1 MRWNLFRRADSADAS
16 DSSFET
22 TVVDDVAAAR
32 MAQAPAGDGA
42 VAGDGTLSPGSPDA
56 SDAAAAPPPAPVVA
70 GIGTGMESESIG
82 HVGRYA
88 LKSVLGKGG
97 LGTVYNAW
105 DPLLSRTVALKTLH
119 IDADPAARES
129 LDAMFLNEA
138 RAAAG
143 LSHPHIVTVFDAG
156 PSDTG
161 VYIAMERLQG
171 QDLRHLLLQGVRPG
185 PVEAAQVVRRVADAL
200 AYAHRKGVVHCDVKP
215 ANIFMTG
222 RMHPKVLDFGI
233 ARVAHRDVPALEG
246 MAAGSPYYL
255 APEQMDGR
263 SVDRRSDVYSLGVVL
278 YELLVGKKP
287 FDGKSLEE
295 IMDAVKNA
303 EVVPAHRVSP
313 KIPLGLSVIA
323 GRAMERDPNQR
334 YPSARHLSMELRHW
348 VDSAEARALRNE
360 ARGTPAPA
368 SPKVGKVLK
377 FGLLALAFVAVVGGL
392 VWLKVGTSPAELAV
406 VPPVV
411 APVHAP
417 APAPAPSVAIAAAA
431 QAAEEAAAK
440 ASAAAAASA
449 AAQASAASASM
460 ALDTGAGTAPV
471 AASAPAAPVAEAKA
485 SAPAV
490 ISKAE
495 AARRRKAAAV
505 ATMTEGV
512 PITAVLSEGVVQLA
526 VSPWGQVEV
535 DGKPMGTSPPLTRLT
550 LSSGSHTITVRNT
563 DFPAYTTSVT
573 VDGETPVTLRHRFGP

>member
-42 VAGDGTLSPGSPDA
+42 VLGDGTLSPGASDA
-56 SDAAAAPPPAPVVA
+56 SDVAAAPPPAPVVA
-70 GIGTGMESESIG
+70 GIATGMESESIG

-171 QDLRHLLLQGVRPG
+171 QDLRHLLQQGVRPG

-287 FDGKSLEE
+287 FEGKSLEE
-295 IMDAVKNA
+295 IMAAVKTA
-303 EVVPAHRVSP
+303 EVVPPHRVSP

-323 GRAMERDPNQR
+323 GRAMARDPDQR

-348 VDSAEARALRNE
+348 VDSAEARALRSE

-368 SPKVGKVLK
+368 SSGVGRFLK
-377 FGLLALAFVAVVGGL
+377 FALPALAFVAVVGGL
-392 VWLKVGTSPAELAV
+392 LWLKLGTSPAELAASA
-406 VPPVV
+406 PPASAAAS
-411 APVHAP
+411 APVQVA
-417 APAPAPSVAIAAAA
+417 AAASSVAIAPAA
-431 QAAEEAAAK
+431 QAAEEAAAR
-440 ASAAAAASA
+440 ASAAAASASAEAAAVAASA
-449 AAQASAASASM
+449 AAPADTAASAS
-460 ALDTGAGTAPV
+460 APV
-471 AASAPAAPVAEAKA
+471 VAEAKA
-485 SAPAV
+485 SAPV
-490 ISKAE
+490 VVSKAE
-495 AARRRKAAAV
+495 AARRRKANAV
-505 ATMTEGV
+505 ASITEGV
-512 PITAVLSEGVVQLA
+512 PISAVLSEGVVQLA
-526 VSPWGQVEV
+526 LTPWGQVEV
-535 DGKPMGTSPPLTRLT
+535 DGKPMGISPPLTRLT
-550 LSSGSHTITVRNT
+550 LSSGNHTITVRNT
-563 DFPAYTTSVT
+563 DFPAYTTTVT
-573 VDGETPVTLRHRFGP
+573 VDGESPVTLRHRFGP

>member
-1 MRWNLFRRADSADAS
+1 MRWNLFRRADSPDAP

-32 MAQAPAGDGA
+32 MAQAQ
-42 VAGDGTLSPGSPDA
+42 SPD
-56 SDAAAAPPPAPVVA
+56 DVLGPPPAPVLSA
-70 GIGTGMESESIG
+70 IGPGIESESIG

-88 LKSVLGKGG
+88 LKTILGKGG
-97 LGTVYNAW
+97 LGTVYAAW

-119 IDADPAARES
+119 IDADPSAREA
-129 LDAMFLNEA
+129 LDALFLNEA

-185 PVEAAQVVRRVADAL
+185 PIEAAQVVRRVADAL

-246 MAAGSPYYL
+246 VIAGSPYYL

-287 FDGKSLEE
+287 FEGTSLEE
-295 IMDAVKNA
+295 ITTAVKTA
-303 EVVPAHRVSP
+303 EVVPAHRASP

-323 GRAMERDPNQR
+323 GRAMARDPDQR
-334 YPSARHLSMELRHW
+334 YPSARHLSM
-348 VDSAEARALRNE
+348 
-360 ARGTPAPA
+360 
-368 SPKVGKVLK
+368 
-377 FGLLALAFVAVVGGL
+377 
-392 VWLKVGTSPAELAV
+392 
-406 VPPVV
+406 
-411 APVHAP
+411 
-417 APAPAPSVAIAAAA
+417 
-431 QAAEEAAAK
+431 
-440 ASAAAAASA
+440 
-449 AAQASAASASM
+449 
-460 ALDTGAGTAPV
+460 
-471 AASAPAAPVAEAKA
+471 
-485 SAPAV
+485 
-490 ISKAE
+490 
-495 AARRRKAAAV
+495 
-505 ATMTEGV
+505 
-512 PITAVLSEGVVQLA
+512 
-526 VSPWGQVEV
+526 
-535 DGKPMGTSPPLTRLT
+535 
-550 LSSGSHTITVRNT
+550 
-563 DFPAYTTSVT
+563 
-573 VDGETPVTLRHRFGP
+573 

>member
-1 MRWNLFRRADSADAS
+1 MRWNLFRRADSAGAS
-16 DSSFET
+16 DSNFET
-22 TVVDDVAAAR
+22 TVVDDAATAR
-32 MAQAPAGDGA
+32 LAQ
-42 VAGDGTLSPGSPDA
+42 GTSAETEGETTV
-56 SDAAAAPPPAPVVA
+56 APPPPVLA
-70 GIGTGMESESIG
+70 GIGPGMEGESIG

-119 IDADPAARES
+119 IDSDPASRES

-156 PSDTG
+156 PSDSG

-185 PVEAAQVVRRVADAL
+185 PIEAAQVVRRVADAL

-233 ARVAHRDVPALEG
+233 ARVAHRDVPALDG
-246 MAAGSPYYL
+246 VIAGSPYYL
-255 APEQMDGR
+255 APEQIDGR

-287 FDGKSLEE
+287 FEGKTLEE
-295 IMDAVKNA
+295 ITAAVKA
-303 EVVPAHRVSP
+303 GDAIPAHRVSP

-323 GRAMERDPNQR
+323 SRAMAADPDQR

-348 VDSAEARALRNE
+348 VDSAEARALKDE
-360 ARGTPAPA
+360 ARGVAAQAPA
-368 SPKVGKVLK
+368 RNQLLRIGLPLLGFLAVIGALAWLK
-377 FGLLALAFVAVVGGL
+377 F
-392 VWLKVGTSPAELAV
+392 GTSPAELVAT
-406 VPPVV
+406 PPPPRAA
-411 APVHAP
+411 APVPTAAATPSAVTIAP
-417 APAPAPSVAIAAAA
+417 AAV
-431 QAAEEAAAK
+431 AAEEAAAR
-440 ASAAAAASA
+440 ASAAAAGPTASA
-449 AAQASAASASM
+449 AAVADAGSAAA
-460 ALDTGAGTAPV
+460 T
-471 AASAPAAPVAEAKA
+471 SAPAADATA
-485 SAPAV
+485 SRPAV

-505 ATMTEGV
+505 ASVTEGV
-512 PITAVLSEGVVQLA
+512 PITAVLAEGVVQLA
-526 VSPWGQVEV
+526 ISPWGQVEV

-550 LSSGSHTITVRNT
+550 LNSGNHTITVRNT
-563 DFPAYTTSVT
+563 DFPAYTQTVT
-573 VDGETPVTLRHRFGP
+573 VDGESPVTLRHRFGP

>member
-1 MRWNLFRRADSADAS
+1 MRWNPFRRADSPDAS

-32 MAQAPAGDGA
+32 MAQAPEGA
-42 VAGDGTLSPGSPDA
+42 VAPA
-56 SDAAAAPPPAPVVA
+56 PAPVVA

-88 LKSVLGKGG
+88 LKSILGKGG
-97 LGTVYNAW
+97 LGTVYAAW

-129 LDAMFLNEA
+129 LDALFLNEA

-185 PVEAAQVVRRVADAL
+185 PIEAAQVVRRVADAL

-246 MAAGSPYYL
+246 VAAGSPFYL

-287 FDGKSLEE
+287 FEGKSLEE
-295 IMDAVKNA
+295 IMTAVKTA

-323 GRAMERDPNQR
+323 GRAMARDPDQR

-360 ARGTPAPA
+360 ARGTPVATP
-368 SPKVGKVLK
+368 PGRRLLRL
-377 FGLLALAFVAVVGGL
+377 GLPLLAFVAVAGGL
-392 VWLKVGTSPAELAV
+392 AWLKFGTSPAEIAA
-406 VPPVV
+406 VPPP
-411 APVHAP
+411 ASAP
-417 APAPAPSVAIAAAA
+417 AHVAAAAPSVAIAPVAA
-431 QAAEEAAAK
+431 AAEEAAAASATAA

-449 AAQASAASASM
+449 SASAAM
-460 ALDTGAGTAPV
+460 ALDTGSGTTPTAV
-471 AASAPAAPVAEAKA
+471 AAAPAAVP

-490 ISKAE
+490 VSKAE
-495 AARRRKAAAV
+495 AARRRKAMAV
-505 ATMTEGV
+505 ATLTEGV
-512 PITAVLSEGVVQLA
+512 PISAVLSEGVVQLA

-535 DGKPMGTSPPLTRLT
+535 DGKPMGISPPLTRLT
-550 LSSGSHTITVRNT
+550 LTSGNHTITVRNT
-563 DFPAYTTSVT
+563 DFPAYTTTVS
-573 VDGETPVTLRHRFGP
+573 VDGESPVTLRHRFGP

>member
-32 MAQAPAGDGA
+32 MAQGPVTESA
-42 VAGDGTLSPGSPDA
+42 V
-56 SDAAAAPPPAPVVA
+56 APPPAPVLA
-70 GIGTGMESESIG
+70 GIGTGIESESIG

-88 LKSVLGKGG
+88 LKTILGKGG
-97 LGTVYNAW
+97 LGTVYAAW

-129 LDAMFLNEA
+129 LDALFLNEA

-185 PVEAAQVVRRVADAL
+185 PIEAAQVVRRVADAL

-246 MAAGSPYYL
+246 VVAGSPFYL

-287 FDGKSLEE
+287 FEGKSLEE
-295 IMDAVKNA
+295 ITTAVKTA

-323 GRAMERDPNQR
+323 GRAMARDPDQR

-360 ARGTPAPA
+360 ARGTPNPTSATKKIARVAVPLA
-368 SPKVGKVLK
+368 AVAVIAGVLAWMK
-377 FGLLALAFVAVVGGL
+377 FGGAQSDVAA
-392 VWLKVGTSPAELAV
+392 TPAAS
-406 VPPVV
+406 
-411 APVHAP
+411 AP
-417 APAPAPSVAIAAAA
+417 APVRVAAVAPSAVAIAPTAA
-431 QAAEEAAAK
+431 AAEEAAAAASAV
-440 ASAAAAASA
+440 ASAAAETSA
-449 AAQASAASASM
+449 AASSAM
-460 ALDTGAGTAPV
+460 ALDPAAVTPPV
-471 AASAPAAPVAEAKA
+471 ASSAVADAADAKNAERI
-485 SAPAV
+485 V
-490 ISKAE
+490 VSKTE
-495 AARRRKAAAV
+495 AARRRKAMAV
-505 ATMTEGV
+505 ATVTGGV
-512 PITAVLSEGVVQLA
+512 PTSAVLAEGVVQLA

-535 DGKPMGTSPPLTRLT
+535 DGKTMGTSPPLTRLT
-550 LSSGSHTITVRNT
+550 LSAGNHTITVRNT
-563 DFPAYTTSVT
+563 DFPAYTTT
-573 VDGETPVTLRHRFGP
+573 VAIDGESPVTLRHRFGP

>member
-1 MRWNLFRRADSADAS
+1 VDAS

-32 MAQAPAGDGA
+32 MAQGAAPEG
-42 VAGDGTLSPGSPDA
+42 VV
-56 SDAAAAPPPAPVVA
+56 APPPAPVLTGV
-70 GIGTGMESESIG
+70 GTGIESESIG

-88 LKSVLGKGG
+88 LKTILGKGG
-97 LGTVYNAW
+97 LGTVYAAW

-129 LDAMFLNEA
+129 LDALFLNEA

-185 PVEAAQVVRRVADAL
+185 PIEAAQVVRRVADAL

-246 MAAGSPYYL
+246 VVAGSPYYL

-287 FDGKSLEE
+287 FEGKSLEE
-295 IMDAVKNA
+295 ITTAVKTA

-323 GRAMERDPNQR
+323 GRAMARDPDQR

-360 ARGTPAPA
+360 ARGTPAVAPTGQKIA
-368 SPKVGKVLK
+368 RIAVPLAAVAVIGGGLAWMK
-377 FGLLALAFVAVVGGL
+377 FGN
-392 VWLKVGTSPAELAV
+392 TSPDVAAA
-406 VPPVV
+406 PP
-411 APVHAP
+411 AASAP
-417 APAPAPSVAIAAAA
+417 APMRVAAVAPSVVAIAPAAA
-431 QAAEEAAAK
+431 QAPAARSAAAPATGPAPM
-440 ASAAAAASA
+440 ASAAAA
-449 AAQASAASASM
+449 
-460 ALDTGAGTAPV
+460 DNP
-471 AASAPAAPVAEAKA
+471 KA
-485 SAPAV
+485 DRAV
-490 ISKAE
+490 VGKAE
-495 AARRRKAAAV
+495 AARRRKAMAL
-505 ATMTEGV
+505 ATVSEGV
-512 PITAVLSEGVVQLA
+512 PISAVLSEGVVQLA

-535 DGKPMGTSPPLTRLT
+535 DGKPMGTSPPLARLT
-550 LSSGSHTITVRNT
+550 LTSGNHTITVRNT
-563 DFPAYTTSVT
+563 DFPAYTTTVS
-573 VDGETPVTLRHRFGP
+573 VDGESPVTLRHRFGP